1 MNESDKILLPPSHM
15 IYPLPAVLV
24 SCGTLQHPNAITI
37 AWTGTICSKP
47 PMCYISVRPERYSH
61 HLIKETGDFVI
72 NLCDE
77 SMLEM
82 LDWCGI
88 HSGRKVDKFK
98 EMNLSALRAVK
109 VEAPLVKEALI
120 NIECKVKEIKTLGSH
135 DMFIA
140 EIVQVHS
147 DRSLVDEKGK
157 FQPLKAKWFV
167 YNHDL
172 YQTVGPEIGE
182 YGFTHHLRKNSGE

>member
-1 MNESDKILLPPSHM
+1 M

-120 NIECKVKEIKTLGSH
+120 NIECKV
-135 DMFIA
+135 
-140 EIVQVHS
+140 
-147 DRSLVDEKGK
+147 
-157 FQPLKAKWFV
+157 
-167 YNHDL
+167 
-172 YQTVGPEIGE
+172 
-182 YGFTHHLRKNSGE
+182 